1 MEPREAEDR
10 PEALR
15 SLVDLTIDP
24 EEMLRARDD
33 LRADLLRQYYALL
46 MLARVQRKRGNVQEA
61 ARLEVR
67 AKQSSILVWC
77 LDNPMETLTWLHGE
91 RET

>member
-1 MEPREAEDR
+1 MVPVSDRQMEPREAEDR

-46 MLARVQRKRGNVQEA
+46 MVLGLTVFLLA
-61 ARLEVR
+61 LVR
-67 AKQSSILVWC
+67 YL
-77 LDNPMETLTWLHGE
+77 
-91 RET
+91 